1 MWTLKAG
8 QGVGDGSEV
17 GVKEEKEGKSQG
29 AENIQRLPQLVP
41 EKGRSRTLKFQ
52 SGQSFY

>member
-8 QGVGDGSEV
+8 KGVGDGSEV
-17 GVKEEKEGKSQG
+17 GVKEGKDGKSQG
-29 AENIQRLPQLVP
+29 AGNIQRLPQLVP

-52 SGQSFY
+52 SFY